1 MWSVPSFGA
10 LSSGWCPADRPL
22 PVQNKCHMKHGSSGM
37 EKRETFVQAVSKELI
52 EEFLQFVQLAEDA
65 SDPFNLNE
73 LLDEL
78 SRKQKEELW
87 QRLKNLLT
95 DVLLESP
102 VDGWQTVETQAED
115 NMETDHGSKMKRNI
129 EIIHAITSVILASVS
144 VRNEHVNYEALLECT
159 VILNGIL
166 YALPE
171 SERKLQSSIQ
181 DLCVTWWEK
190 GLPAKEDMGKTAFIM
205 LLRKSLETKTG
216 ADICRLWRIH
226 QALYCFDYDLE
237 ESREIKNMLLECFI
251 NVNYMKKEEGRR
263 FLSSLFNWNVNFIK
277 MIHGTIKNQL
287 QGLQKSL
294 VVHIAEIYFRAWRKA
309 SGKILEEIE
318 NGCIQD
324 FMHHGIHLPRR
335 SPVHPKVREMLSYFH
350 HQKRVR
356 QGVEEML
363 YRLYKPILWRG
374 LKARNSEV
382 RSNAALLFIE
392 AFPIRDPNFNAIE
405 MDSEI
410 QKQFEELYSLLEDP
424 YPMVRSTGILGVCK
438 ITSQYWEMMPPT
450 ILIDL
455 LKKVTG
461 ELAFDTSS
469 ADVRCSVFKCLPIIL
484 DNKLSHPLLE
494 QLLPAV
500 KYSLHDNS
508 EKVRVA
514 FVDMLLKVKAVRA
527 AKFWKICPMEHI
539 LVRLESDTR
548 PVARRLVS
556 LIFNS
561 FLPVNQPEEVWC
573 ERCVTL
579 LQMNHAAAR
588 RFYQHAHEHTAC
600 TNIAKLMHVI
610 RHCLNACIQKA
621 IRECGEEDEGREKE
635 NVSVLDKTLSVS
647 DVASM
652 AGLLEI
658 VVILWKSIHRSME
671 TNKEARVYTID
682 KFASVLSEY
691 LKVFQDNRCKI
702 PLFMLM
708 SFMPASAV
716 PAFSCGVISTL
727 RNQEEGA
734 ADRSYCTLLDC
745 LCSWGHVGHVLELIC
760 DWLPEEQPQ
769 RKSNSAS
776 KRKVQIHDT
785 HPVKPELALVYME
798 YLLTHPKNRECLL
811 AAPRKKLNHLLKA
824 LETSKAD
831 LESMLQSPGGQPHRF
846 SEAAALRAFS
856 LHCRLSIHLQHK
868 FCAEEKVS
876 LSVLEDTG
884 FWLESKVLS
893 FIQDQ
898 EEEYL
903 KLHRVVYQQII
914 QTYLTVCKDV
924 IMVGLGDC
932 KFQIQ
937 LLQWSLAVMH
947 TVKGFFYV
955 ALLLGILKEV
965 TGSSLKEK
973 TDSDE
978 VATLFDTVQ
987 KVFQKMLECMAWS
1000 FRKQPEEGLR
1010 LLYSVQTPLHD
1021 FIMTVQSWHADT
1033 PVHRGVLS
1041 TLIAASVVEISHR
1054 LRKVSDV
1061 EELAPPECLSDLPP
1075 FSRCLIG
1082 IIIKSP
1088 NVVRSFLDELK
1099 ACVTSDDI
1107 EGIVCLTA
1115 VMHIILVINKGKHK
1129 SSKVQDAAATV
1140 HRKLKTFM
1148 EITLEED
1155 SMERFLYESS
1165 SRTLGA
1171 FLNS

>member
-1 MWSVPSFGA
+1 
-10 LSSGWCPADRPL
+10 
-22 PVQNKCHMKHGSSGM
+22 M

-52 EEFLQFVQLAEDA
+52 GEFLQFIQLNKDA

-102 VDGWQTVETQAED
+102 VDRWQPVEALGED
-115 NMETDHGSKMKRNI
+115 SMQTEQGSKM
-129 EIIHAITSVILASVS
+129 
-144 VRNEHVNYEALLECT
+144 
-159 VILNGIL
+159 IL

-171 SERKLQSSIQ
+171 SERALQGSIQ
-181 DLCVTWWEK
+181 DLCVTWWER

-205 LLRKSLETKTG
+205 LLRRSLETKTG

-237 ESREIKNMLLECFI
+237 ESREIKDMLLECFI
-251 NVNYMKKEEGRR
+251 NINYIKKEEGRR
-263 FLSSLFNWNVNFIK
+263 FLSSLFNWNINFIK

-294 VVHIAEIYFRAWRKA
+294 MVHIAEIYFRAWKKA
-309 SGKILEEIE
+309 SGKILEAIE
-318 NGCIQD
+318 NSCIQD
-324 FMHHGIHLPRR
+324 FMYHGVHLHRR
-335 SPVHPKVREMLSYFH
+335 SPVHARVREILSYFH
-350 HQKRVR
+350 NQKKVR

-382 RSNAALLFIE
+382 RSNAALLFVE
-392 AFPIRDPNFNAIE
+392 AFPIRDPNFNAVE

-438 ITSQYWEMMPPT
+438 ITSKYWEMMPPT

-461 ELAFDTSS
+461 ELAFDASS

-494 QLLPAV
+494 QLLPAL
-500 KYSLHDNS
+500 KYCLHDNS

-539 LVRLESDTR
+539 LVRLESDSL
-548 PVARRLVS
+548 PVSRRLVGLVFS
-556 LIFNS
+556 S

-573 ERCVTL
+573 ERCVAL
-579 LQMNHAAAR
+579 LQMNGAAAR

-600 TNIAKLMHVI
+600 ANIAKLIHVI
-610 RHCLNACIQKA
+610 RHCLNACIRRA
-621 IRECGEEDEGREKE
+621 APGEDEEERGKE
-635 NVSVLDKTLSVS
+635 NASVLDQTLSVS
-647 DVASM
+647 DTASM
-652 AGLLEI
+652 AGLLEV
-658 VVILWKSIHRSME
+658 VVILWRSIYRSLE
-671 TNKEARVYTID
+671 SNKEAQGYTVS
-682 KFASVLSEY
+682 KFASVLPEY
-691 LKVFQDNRCKI
+691 MKVFKDDRCKT
-702 PLFMLM
+702 PLSMLA
-708 SFMPASAV
+708 SLMPASAV

-727 RNQEEGA
+727 RNQEEGT
-734 ADRSYCTLLDC
+734 ADKSYCILLDC
-745 LCSWGHVGHVLELIC
+745 LCSWGHVGHVLELVL
-760 DWLPEEQPQ
+760 DWLPGEPPQ
-769 RKSNSAS
+769 SKSNSAS
-776 KRKVQIHDT
+776 KRKVRLQDPR
-785 HPVKPELALVYME
+785 PVKPGLALVYVE
-798 YLLTHPKNRECLL
+798 YLLTHSKNRECLL
-811 AAPRKKLNHLLKA
+811 SAPQKTLDRLLKA
-824 LETSKAD
+824 LEASKVA
-831 LESMLQSPGGQPHRF
+831 LESILQWPEESPDRL
-846 SEAAALRAFS
+846 SEGAALRAFS
-856 LHCRLSIHLQHK
+856 LHCRLSVHLQHK
-868 FCAEEKVS
+868 LCSGGTVY
-876 LSVLEDTG
+876 LSTLEDTG

-893 FIQDQ
+893 FMQDQ
-898 EEEYL
+898 EEEHL
-903 KLHRVVYQQII
+903 KLRRVVYQQII

-924 IMVGLGDC
+924 VMVGLGDC

-937 LLQWSLAVMH
+937 LLQRSLGIMQ
-947 TVKGFFYV
+947 TVNGFFYV
-955 ALLLGILKEV
+955 SLLLSILKEV
-965 TGSSLKEK
+965 TRSALMQK
-973 TDSDE
+973 TDSGED
-978 VATLFDTVQ
+978 VATLFDMVQ
-987 KVFQKMLECMAWS
+987 KVFQQMLECMARS

-1010 LLYSVQTPLHD
+1010 LLYSVQTPLQE
-1021 FIMTVQSWHADT
+1021 FITTVQSWHPGT

-1041 TLIAASVVEISHR
+1041 TLIAASVVEISHW
-1054 LRKVSDV
+1054 LQKVSDT
-1061 EELAPPECLSDLPP
+1061 EEVAPPECLSDLPP

-1082 IIIKSP
+1082 IVMKPP

-1099 ACVTSDDI
+1099 ACVTSEDI

-1115 VMHIILVINKGKHK
+1115 VTHIILVINKGKHK
-1129 SSKVQDAAATV
+1129 SSKVKDVAATV

-1155 SMERFLYESS
+1155 SLERFLYESS

-1171 FLNS
+1171 LLNS

>member
-1 MWSVPSFGA
+1 
-10 LSSGWCPADRPL
+10 
-22 PVQNKCHMKHGSSGM
+22 M
-37 EKRETFVQAVSKELI
+37 EKRELFVQAVSKELI
-52 EEFLQFVQLAEDA
+52 GEFLQFIQLDEDA

-87 QRLKNLLT
+87 QRLKKLLT
-95 DVLLESP
+95 EVLLESP
-102 VDGWQTVETQAED
+102 VEGWQAVEAQGEG
-115 NMETDHGSKMKRNI
+115 NMETDHHSKMKKTL
-129 EIIHAITSVILASVS
+129 EITHAITAVILASVS
-144 VRNEHVNYEALLECT
+144 VINESENYEALLECA

-181 DLCVTWWEK
+181 GLCVTWWEK
-190 GLPAKEDMGKTAFIM
+190 GLPAKEDMGKTAFT
-205 LLRKSLETKTG
+205 LLLKKSLQTKTG
-216 ADICRLWRIH
+216 ADISRLWRVH

-251 NVNYMKKEEGRR
+251 SVNYIKKEEGRR
-263 FLSSLFNWNVNFIK
+263 FLSSLFSWNTNFIK

-294 VVHIAEIYFRAWRKA
+294 MVHIAEVYFRAWRKA
-309 SGKILEEIE
+309 SGKILETIE
-318 NGCIQD
+318 SDCIQD
-324 FMHHGIHLPRR
+324 FMYHGIHLPRR
-335 SPVHPKVREMLSYFH
+335 SPVHSRVREVLSYFH

-382 RSNAALLFIE
+382 RSNAALLFVE

-424 YPMVRSTGILGVCK
+424 YPMVRSAGILGVCK
-438 ITSQYWEMMPPT
+438 ITSRYWEMMPPT

-461 ELAFDTSS
+461 DLAFDASS

-494 QLLPAV
+494 QLLPAL

-514 FVDMLLKVKAVRA
+514 FVEMLLKVKAIRA

-539 LVRLESDTR
+539 LVRLESDSR
-548 PVARRLVS
+548 PVCRRLVS

-561 FLPVNQPEEVWC
+561 FLPVNLPEEVWC

-600 TNIAKLMHVI
+600 TNIAKLIHVI
-610 RHCLNACIQKA
+610 RHCLNACIRKA
-621 IRECGEEDEGREKE
+621 VREHQEEDEEREKE

-647 DVASM
+647 DAASM

-658 VVILWKSIHRSME
+658 IVILWKSIHRSME
-671 TNKEARVYTID
+671 KNKEARLYTID
-682 KFASVLSEY
+682 KFASVLPEY
-691 LKVFQDNRCKI
+691 LKVFQDDRCKI

-708 SFMPASAV
+708 SFMPPSSV
-716 PAFSCGVISTL
+716 SAFSCSVISTL

-734 ADRSYCTLLDC
+734 AERSYCTLLDC
-745 LCSWGHVGHVLELIC
+745 LCSWGHVGHILELVC
-760 DWLPEEQPQ
+760 DWLPEEPPQ
-769 RKSNSAS
+769 GKTSSAS
-776 KRKVQIHDT
+776 KRKVQIHA
-785 HPVKPELALVYME
+785 PRPLKPELALIYVE

-811 AAPRKKLNHLLKA
+811 AAPRKKLSHLLKA
-824 LETSKAD
+824 LAMSKVD
-831 LESMLQSPGGQPHRF
+831 LESILQPPGGKAEHF
-846 SEAAALRAFS
+846 SETAALRAFS

-868 FCAEEKVS
+868 FCTEGKVY
-876 LSVLEDTG
+876 LSTLEDTG

-893 FIQDQ
+893 FIHDQ
-898 EEEYL
+898 EEDYL
-903 KLHRVVYQQII
+903 KRHRLIYQQII
-914 QTYLTVCKDV
+914 QTYLTVGKDV
-924 IMVGLGDC
+924 VMVGLGDG

-937 LLQWSLAVMH
+937 LLHWSLRIMH

-955 ALLLGILKEV
+955 SLLLGILKEV
-965 TGSSLKEK
+965 TESSLKQK
-973 TDSDE
+973 TDSDEE
-978 VATLFDTVQ
+978 VATLFDMVQ

-1000 FRKQPEEGLR
+1000 FKKKPEEGLR
-1010 LLYSVQTPLHD
+1010 
-1021 FIMTVQSWHADT
+1021 
-1033 PVHRGVLS
+1033 
-1041 TLIAASVVEISHR
+1041 
-1054 LRKVSDV
+1054 VSDV
-1061 EELAPPECLSDLPP
+1061 EELSPPEYLSDLPP

-1099 ACVTSDDI
+1099 VCVNSDDI

-1115 VMHIILVINKGKHK
+1115 VMHIILVINKGKHR
-1129 SSKVQDAAATV
+1129 SSKVKDVAAAV
-1140 HRKLKTFM
+1140 HRKLQTFM

-1155 SMERFLYESS
+1155 SKERFLYESS

>member
-1 MWSVPSFGA
+1 
-10 LSSGWCPADRPL
+10 
-22 PVQNKCHMKHGSSGM
+22 M
-37 EKRETFVQAVSKELI
+37 EKREIFVHAVSKELI
-52 EEFLQFVQLAEDA
+52 GEFLQFIQLD
-65 SDPFNLNE
+65 
-73 LLDEL
+73 
-78 SRKQKEELW
+78 KK
-87 QRLKNLLT
+87 T
-95 DVLLESP
+95 LEI
-102 VDGWQTVETQAED
+102 T
-115 NMETDHGSKMKRNI
+115 
-129 EIIHAITSVILASVS
+129 HAITSVILASVS
-144 VRNEHVNYEALLECT
+144 VINESENYEALLECA
-159 VILNGIL
+159 VILNVTGLSLLGIL

-181 DLCVTWWEK
+181 GLCVTWWEK
-190 GLPAKEDMGKTAFIM
+190 GLPAKEDMGKTAFTL
-205 LLRKSLETKTG
+205 LLRKSLQTKT
-216 ADICRLWRIH
+216 
-226 QALYCFDYDLE
+226 
-237 ESREIKNMLLECFI
+237 
-251 NVNYMKKEEGRR
+251 GRR
-263 FLSSLFNWNVNFIK
+263 FLSSLFSWNSNFIK

-294 VVHIAEIYFRAWRKA
+294 MVHIAEVYFRAWRKA
-309 SGKILEEIE
+309 SGKILETIE
-318 NGCIQD
+318 SDCIQD
-324 FMHHGIHLPRR
+324 FMYHGIHLPRR
-335 SPVHPKVREMLSYFH
+335 SPVHARVREVLSYFH

-382 RSNAALLFIE
+382 RSNAALLFVE

-424 YPMVRSTGILGVCK
+424 YPMVRSAGILGVCK
-438 ITSQYWEMMPPT
+438 ITSRYWEMMPPT

-461 ELAFDTSS
+461 DLAFDASS

-494 QLLPAV
+494 QLLPAL

-514 FVDMLLKVKAVRA
+514 FVEMLLKVKAVRA

-539 LVRLESDTR
+539 LVRLESDSR
-548 PVARRLVS
+548 PVCRRLVS

-561 FLPVNQPEEVWC
+561 FLPVNLPEEVWC

-588 RFYQHAHEHTAC
+588 RFYQYAHEHTAC
-600 TNIAKLMHVI
+600 TNIAKLIHVI
-610 RHCLNACIQKA
+610 RHCLNACIRKA
-621 IRECGEEDEGREKE
+621 IRERQEEDEEREKE

-647 DVASM
+647 DAASM

-658 VVILWKSIHRSME
+658 IVILWKSIHRSME
-671 TNKEARVYTID
+671 KNKEARLYTID
-682 KFASVLSEY
+682 KFASVLPEY
-691 LKVFQDNRCKI
+691 LKVFQDDRCKI

-708 SFMPASAV
+708 SFMPPSSVSAFRAAPRRLPPLIDERRRLCRSDCV
-716 PAFSCGVISTL
+716 SVFSCGVISTL
-727 RNQEEGA
+727 RNQEQGA

-745 LCSWGHVGHVLELIC
+745 LCSWGHVGHVLELVC
-760 DWLPEEQPQ
+760 DWLPEEPPQ
-769 RKSNSAS
+769 GKTNSAS
-776 KRKVQIHDT
+776 KRKVQIHD
-785 HPVKPELALVYME
+785 PRPLKPELALVYIE

-811 AAPRKKLNHLLKA
+811 SAPRKKLSHLLRA
-824 LETSKAD
+824 LGMSKMD
-831 LESMLQSPGGQPHRF
+831 LESVLQPPGGKAEYF
-846 SEAAALRAFS
+846 GETAALRAFS

-868 FCAEEKVS
+868 FCTEGKVY
-876 LSVLEDTG
+876 LTTLEDTG

-893 FIQDQ
+893 FIHDQ
-898 EEEYL
+898 EEDYL
-903 KLHRVVYQQII
+903 KRHRLIYQQII
-914 QTYLTVCKDV
+914 QTYLTVGKDV
-924 IMVGLGDC
+924 VMVGLGDG

-937 LLQWSLAVMH
+937 LLHWSLRIMH

-955 ALLLGILKEV
+955 SLLLGILKEV
-965 TGSSLKEK
+965 TESSLKQK
-973 TDSDE
+973 TDSDEE
-978 VATLFDTVQ
+978 VATLFDMIQ

-1000 FRKQPEEGLR
+1000 FKKKPEEGLR
-1010 LLYSVQTPLHD
+1010 LLHSVQTPLHE
-1021 FIMTVQSWHADT
+1021 FITTVQSWHVGT

-1041 TLIAASVVEISHR
+1041 TLMAASVVEISHQ

-1061 EELAPPECLSDLPP
+1061 EDLSPPEYLSDLPP

-1082 IIIKSP
+1082 IIMKSP

-1099 ACVTSDDI
+1099 MCVTSDDI

-1129 SSKVQDAAATV
+1129 SSRVKDVAAAV
-1140 HRKLKTFM
+1140 HRKLQTFM

-1155 SMERFLYESS
+1155 SRERFLYESS

>member
-1 MWSVPSFGA
+1 M
-10 LSSGWCPADRPL
+10 
-22 PVQNKCHMKHGSSGM
+22 
-37 EKRETFVQAVSKELI
+37 
-52 EEFLQFVQLAEDA
+52 
-65 SDPFNLNE
+65 
-73 LLDEL
+73 
-78 SRKQKEELW
+78 
-87 QRLKNLLT
+87 
-95 DVLLESP
+95 
-102 VDGWQTVETQAED
+102 
-115 NMETDHGSKMKRNI
+115 
-129 EIIHAITSVILASVS
+129 
-144 VRNEHVNYEALLECT
+144 
-159 VILNGIL
+159 
-166 YALPE
+166 
-171 SERKLQSSIQ
+171 
-181 DLCVTWWEK
+181 
-190 GLPAKEDMGKTAFIM
+190 
-205 LLRKSLETKTG
+205 G

-251 NVNYMKKEEGRR
+251 NVNYIKKEEGRR
-263 FLSSLFNWNVNFIK
+263 FLSSLFNWNINFIK

-287 QGLQKSL
+287 QGLPKCL
-294 VVHIAEIYFRAWRKA
+294 MVHIAEIYFRAWKKA
-309 SGKILEEIE
+309 SGKILETIE
-318 NGCIQD
+318 HGCIQD
-324 FMHHGIHLPRR
+324 FMYHGIHLQRR
-335 SPVHPKVREMLSYFH
+335 SPVHPRVREVLTYFH

-382 RSNAALLFIE
+382 RSNAALLFVE
-392 AFPIRDPNFNAIE
+392 AFPVRDPNFNAIE

-438 ITSQYWEMMPPT
+438 ITSKYWEMMPPT

-469 ADVRCSVFKCLPIIL
+469 ADVRCSVFKCLPILL

-539 LVRLESDTR
+539 LARLASDSR
-548 PVARRLVS
+548 PVSRRLVS

-579 LQMNHAAAR
+579 LQMNRAAAR
-588 RFYQHAHEHTAC
+588 KFYQYAHEHTAC
-600 TNIAKLMHVI
+600 TNIAKLIHVI
-610 RHCLNACIQKA
+610 RHCLNACIRKA
-621 IRECGEEDEGREKE
+621 IRESQEDGEEREKE
-635 NVSVLDKTLSVS
+635 DVSVLDKTLSVH
-647 DVASM
+647 DAASM
-652 AGLLEI
+652 AGLLEV
-658 VVILWKSIHRSME
+658 VVILWKSIHRNME
-671 TNKEARVYTID
+671 SNKEARGYTVG
-682 KFASVLSEY
+682 KFASVLPEY
-691 LKVFQDNRCKI
+691 LKVFQDDHCKT

-708 SFMPASAV
+708 SFMPASSV

-745 LCSWGHVGHVLELIC
+745 LCSWGHVGHILELVC

-776 KRKVQIHDT
+776 KRKVRIHDT
-785 HPVKPELALVYME
+785 RPVKPELALIYME

-811 AAPRKKLNHLLKA
+811 SAPHKKLNHLLKA
-824 LETSKAD
+824 LDTSKVD
-831 LESMLQSPGGQPHRF
+831 LESILQSPDGKPQNF
-846 SEAAALRAFS
+846 TEATALRAFS

-868 FCAEEKVS
+868 FCSEGKVY
-876 LSVLEDTG
+876 LSILEDTG

-903 KLHRVVYQQII
+903 KLRRVIYQEII

-924 IMVGLGDC
+924 VMVGLGDC
-932 KFQIQ
+932 RFQIQ
-937 LLQWSLAVMH
+937 LLQRSLGITH

-955 ALLLGILKEV
+955 SLLLGILKEV
-965 TGSSLKEK
+965 TGSSLKQK
-973 TDSDE
+973 TDSDGD
-978 VATLFDTVQ
+978 VAALFDMVQ
-987 KVFQKMLECMAWS
+987 KVFQKMLECMAWN

-1010 LLYSVQTPLHD
+1010 LLCSVQTPLHD
-1021 FIMTVQSWHADT
+1021 FITTVQSWHEDT
-1033 PVHRGVLS
+1033 PLHRSVLS
-1041 TLIAASVVEISHR
+1041 ILIAASVVEISHQ
-1054 LRKVSDV
+1054 LRKVTDV
-1061 EELAPPECLSDLPP
+1061 EELTPPERLSDLPP

-1088 NVVRSFLDELK
+1088 NVVRSYLDELK
-1099 ACVTSDDI
+1099 ASVTSDDI

-1115 VMHIILVINKGKHK
+1115 IMHIILVINKGKHK
-1129 SSKVQDAAATV
+1129 SSKVKDVAATV

>member
-1 MWSVPSFGA
+1 
-10 LSSGWCPADRPL
+10 
-22 PVQNKCHMKHGSSGM
+22 M
-37 EKRETFVQAVSKELI
+37 EKRELFVQAVSKELI
-52 EEFLQFVQLAEDA
+52 GEFLQFIQLDEDA

-78 SRKQKEELW
+78 SRRQKEELW
-87 QRLKNLLT
+87 RRLKKLLT
-95 DVLLESP
+95 EVLLESP
-102 VDGWQTVETQAED
+102 AEGWLAAGAQGEGT
-115 NMETDHGSKMKRNI
+115 METDHHSKMKKTL
-129 EIIHAITSVILASVS
+129 EITHAITAVILASVS
-144 VRNEHVNYEALLECT
+144 VINESENYEALLECA

-171 SERKLQSSIQ
+171 SARELQSSIQ
-181 DLCVTWWEK
+181 GLCVTWWEK
-190 GLPAKEDMGKTAFIM
+190 GLPAKEDMGKTAFT
-205 LLRKSLETKTG
+205 LLLKKSLQTKTG
-216 ADICRLWRIH
+216 ADISRLWHVH

-251 NVNYMKKEEGRR
+251 SVNYIKKEEGRR
-263 FLSSLFNWNVNFIK
+263 FLSSLFSWNTNFIK

-294 VVHIAEIYFRAWRKA
+294 MVHIAEVYFRAWRKA
-309 SGKILEEIE
+309 SGKTLETIE
-318 NGCIQD
+318 SDCIQD
-324 FMHHGIHLPRR
+324 FMYHGIHLPRR
-335 SPVHPKVREMLSYFH
+335 SPVHSRVREVLSYFH

-382 RSNAALLFIE
+382 RSNAALLFVE

-424 YPMVRSTGILGVCK
+424 YPMVRSAGILGVCK
-438 ITSQYWEMMPPT
+438 ITSRYWEMLPPT

-461 ELAFDTSS
+461 DLAFDASS

-494 QLLPAV
+494 QLLPAL

-514 FVDMLLKVKAVRA
+514 FVEMLLKVKAVRA

-539 LVRLESDTR
+539 LVRLESDSR
-548 PVARRLVS
+548 PVCRRLVS

-561 FLPVNQPEEVWC
+561 FLPVNLPEEVWC

-600 TNIAKLMHVI
+600 TNIAKLIHVI
-610 RHCLNACIQKA
+610 RHCLNACIRKA
-621 IRECGEEDEGREKE
+621 VREYQEEDEEREKE

-647 DVASM
+647 DAASM

-658 VVILWKSIHRSME
+658 IVILWKSIHRSME
-671 TNKEARVYTID
+671 KNKEARLYTID
-682 KFASVLSEY
+682 KFASVLPEY
-691 LKVFQDNRCKI
+691 LKVFQDDRCKI

-708 SFMPASAV
+708 SFMPPSSV
-716 PAFSCGVISTL
+716 SAFSCSVISTL

-734 ADRSYCTLLDC
+734 AERSYCTLLDC
-745 LCSWGHVGHVLELIC
+745 LCSWGHVGHILELVC
-760 DWLPEEQPQ
+760 DWLPEEPPQ
-769 RKSNSAS
+769 GKTSSAS
-776 KRKVQIHDT
+776 KRKVQIHAP
-785 HPVKPELALVYME
+785 HPLKPELALVYVE

-811 AAPRKKLNHLLKA
+811 AAPRKKLSHLLKA
-824 LETSKAD
+824 LAMSKVD
-831 LESMLQSPGGQPHRF
+831 LESILQPPGGKAEHF
-846 SEAAALRAFS
+846 SETAALRAFS

-868 FCAEEKVS
+868 FCTEGKAY
-876 LSVLEDTG
+876 LSALEDTG

-893 FIQDQ
+893 FIHDQ
-898 EEEYL
+898 EEDYL
-903 KLHRVVYQQII
+903 KRHRLIYQQVI
-914 QTYLTVCKDV
+914 QTYLTVGKDV
-924 IMVGLGDC
+924 VMVGLGDG

-937 LLQWSLAVMH
+937 LLHWSLRIMH

-955 ALLLGILKEV
+955 SLLLGILKEV
-965 TGSSLKEK
+965 TESSLKQK
-973 TDSDE
+973 TDSDEE
-978 VATLFDTVQ
+978 VATLFDMVQ

-1000 FRKQPEEGLR
+1000 FKKKPEEGLR
-1010 LLYSVQTPLHD
+1010 LLHSVQTPLHE
-1021 FIMTVQSWHADT
+1021 FITTVQSWHVGT

-1041 TLIAASVVEISHR
+1041 TLMAASVVEISHQ

-1061 EELAPPECLSDLPP
+1061 EELSPPEYLSDLPP

-1099 ACVTSDDI
+1099 VCVNSDDI

-1115 VMHIILVINKGKHK
+1115 VMHIILVINKGKHR
-1129 SSKVQDAAATV
+1129 SSKVKDVAAAV
-1140 HRKLKTFM
+1140 HRKLQTFM

-1155 SMERFLYESS
+1155 SKERFLYESS

>member
-1 MWSVPSFGA
+1 
-10 LSSGWCPADRPL
+10 
-22 PVQNKCHMKHGSSGM
+22 M
-37 EKRETFVQAVSKELI
+37 EKRQTFVQAVSKELVG
-52 EEFLQFVQLAEDA
+52 EFLQFVQLDKEA
-65 SDPFNLNE
+65 SDPFSLNE

-102 VDGWQTVETQAED
+102 VDGWQVVEAQGED
-115 NMETDHGSKMKRNI
+115 NMETEHGSKMRKSI
-129 EIIHAITSVILASVS
+129 EIIYAITSVILASVS
-144 VRNEHVNYEALLECT
+144 VINESENYEALLEC
-159 VILNGIL
+159 VIILNGIL

-190 GLPAKEDMGKTAFIM
+190 GLPAKEDTGKTAFVM
-205 LLRKSLETKTG
+205 LLRRSLETKTG

-237 ESREIKNMLLECFI
+237 ESGEIKDMLLECFI
-251 NVNYMKKEEGRR
+251 NINYIKKEEGRR
-263 FLSSLFNWNVNFIK
+263 FLSSLFNWNINFIR

-294 VVHIAEIYFRAWRKA
+294 MVYIAEIYFRAWKKA
-309 SGKILEEIE
+309 SGKILETIE
-318 NGCIQD
+318 NDCIQD
-324 FMHHGIHLPRR
+324 FMFHGIHLPRR
-335 SPVHPKVREMLSYFH
+335 SPVHSKVREVLSYFH
-350 HQKRVR
+350 HQKKVR

-382 RSNAALLFIE
+382 RSNAALLFVE
-392 AFPIRDPNFNAIE
+392 AFPIRDPNLHAIE

-438 ITSQYWEMMPPT
+438 ITSKYWEMMPPT

-469 ADVRCSVFKCLPIIL
+469 ADVRCSVFKCLPMIL

-494 QLLPAV
+494 QLLPTLR
-500 KYSLHDNS
+500 YSLHDNS

-514 FVDMLLKVKAVRA
+514 FVDMLLKIKAVRA

-539 LVRLESDTR
+539 LVRLETDSR
-548 PVARRLVS
+548 PVSRRLVS

-579 LQMNHAAAR
+579 VQMNHAAAR
-588 RFYQHAHEHTAC
+588 RFYQYAHEHTAC
-600 TNIAKLMHVI
+600 TNIAKLIHVI
-610 RHCLNACIQKA
+610 RHCLNACVQRA
-621 IRECGEEDEGREKE
+621 VREPPEEEEEEEDGREKE
-635 NVSVLDKTLSVS
+635 NVTVLEKTLSVN
-647 DVASM
+647 DVACM

-658 VVILWKSIHRSME
+658 IVILWKSIDRSME
-671 TNKEARVYTID
+671 NNKEAKLYTIN
-682 KFASVLSEY
+682 KFASVLPEY
-691 LKVFQDNRCKI
+691 LKVF
-702 PLFMLM
+702 
-708 SFMPASAV
+708 
-716 PAFSCGVISTL
+716 
-727 RNQEEGA
+727 
-734 ADRSYCTLLDC
+734 
-745 LCSWGHVGHVLELIC
+745 
-760 DWLPEEQPQ
+760 
-769 RKSNSAS
+769 KSNTAS
-776 KRKVQIHDT
+776 KRRVQIHDT
-785 HPVKPELALVYME
+785 RPIKPELALVYIE

-811 AAPRKKLNHLLKA
+811 SAPRKKLNHLLKA

-831 LESMLQSPGGQPHRF
+831 LESLLQTPGGKPCGF
-846 SEAAALRAFS
+846 GEAAALRAFG

-868 FCAEEKVS
+868 FCSEGKVY

-884 FWLESKVLS
+884 FWLESKILS

-903 KLHRVVYQQII
+903 KLHRVIYQQII

-924 IMVGLGDC
+924 VMVGLGDHQ
-932 KFQIQ
+932 FQMQ
-937 LLQWSLAVMH
+937 LLQRSLGIMQ

-955 ALLLGILKEV
+955 SLLLDILKEI
-965 TGSSLKEK
+965 TGSSLIQK

-978 VATLFDTVQ
+978 EVAMLLDTVQ
-987 KVFQKMLECMAWS
+987 KVFQKMLECIARS
-1000 FRKQPEEGLR
+1000 FKKQPEEGLR
-1010 LLYSVQTPLHD
+1010 LLYSVQRPLHE
-1021 FIMTVQSWHADT
+1021 FITAVQSWHTDT

-1041 TLIAASVVEISHR
+1041 TLIAGPVVEISHQ
-1054 LRKVSDV
+1054 LRKVSDT
-1061 EELAPPECLSDLPP
+1061 EELTPPEHLSDLPP

-1082 IIIKSP
+1082 IIIKSS

-1099 ACVTSDDI
+1099 ACVASDDI

-1115 VMHIILVINKGKHK
+1115 AVHIILVINAGWLHSPP
-1129 SSKVQDAAATV
+1129 SSGRWLVYLTGAVMGCWGSAPA
-1140 HRKLKTFM
+1140 
-1148 EITLEED
+1148 
-1155 SMERFLYESS
+1155 
-1165 SRTLGA
+1165 LGYSWPA
-1171 FLNS
+1171 QVSPSLSTPCLLMCWTQCCPLGLPLLSPPCI

>member
-1 MWSVPSFGA
+1 
-10 LSSGWCPADRPL
+10 
-22 PVQNKCHMKHGSSGM
+22 M
-37 EKRETFVQAVSKELI
+37 EKRETFVQAVSKELVG
-52 EEFLQFVQLAEDA
+52 EFLQFVQLDKDA
-65 SDPFNLNE
+65 SDPFSLNE
-73 LLDEL
+73 LLEEL

-87 QRLKNLLT
+87 ERLKNLLT
-95 DVLLESP
+95 DMLLESP
-102 VDGWQTVETQAED
+102 VDGWQTVQVQGED
-115 NMETDHGSKMKRNI
+115 DMETEHSSKMRKSI
-129 EIIHAITSVILASVS
+129 EIMHAVTSVILISVS
-144 VRNEHVNYEALLECT
+144 VINESENFEALLECA

-171 SERKLQSSIQ
+171 SERKLQNSIQ
-181 DLCVTWWEK
+181 DLCVRWWER

-205 LLRKSLETKTG
+205 LLRKSLETKRG
-216 ADICRLWRIH
+216 ADICRLWHIH

-237 ESREIKNMLLECFI
+237 ESSEIKDLLLECFI
-251 NVNYMKKEEGRR
+251 NINYIKKEEGRR
-263 FLSSLFNWNVNFIK
+263 FLSSLFNWNVKFIK
-277 MIHGTIKNQL
+277 MIHETIKNQL

-294 VVHIAEIYFRAWRKA
+294 MVHIAEIYFRAWRKA
-309 SGKILEEIE
+309 SGKILEAIE
-318 NGCIQD
+318 NDCIQD
-324 FMHHGIHLPRR
+324 FMFHGIHLPRK
-335 SPVHPKVREMLSYFH
+335 SPVHCKVREVLSYFH
-350 HQKRVR
+350 HQKKVR
-356 QGVEEML
+356 QGVEETL

-382 RSNAALLFIE
+382 RSNAALLFVE
-392 AFPIRDPNFNAIE
+392 AFPIRDPSFHAIE

-438 ITSQYWEMMPPT
+438 IASKYWEMMPPT

-461 ELAFDTSS
+461 ELAFDASS

-494 QLLPAV
+494 QLLPPL
-500 KYSLHDNS
+500 KYCLHDNS

-514 FVDMLLKVKAVRA
+514 FVDMLLKIKAVRA

-539 LVRLESDTR
+539 LVRLENDSR
-548 PVARRLVS
+548 PVSRRLVS

-579 LQMNHAAAR
+579 IQMNHAAAR
-588 RFYQHAHEHTAC
+588 RFYQYAHEHTAC
-600 TNIAKLMHVI
+600 TNIAKLIHVI
-610 RHCLNACIQKA
+610 RHCLNACIQRA
-621 IRECGEEDEGREKE
+621 MRECQEDDEEREKE
-635 NVSVLDKTLSVS
+635 NESVLDKTLSVN
-647 DVASM
+647 DAASM
-652 AGLLEI
+652 AGLLEVI
-658 VVILWKSIHRSME
+658 VILWKSIHGSME
-671 TNKEARVYTID
+671 NNKEAKVYTVN
-682 KFASVLSEY
+682 KFASVLPEY
-691 LKVFQDNRCKI
+691 LKVFKDDRCKI

-708 SFMPASAV
+708 SFLPASAV
-716 PAFSCGVISTL
+716 PPFSCSVISTL
-727 RNQEEGA
+727 RSQEESSVEK
-734 ADRSYCTLLDC
+734 SYYTLLDC
-745 LCSWGHVGHVLELIC
+745 LCSWGQVGHILELLD
-760 DWLPEEQPQ
+760 DWLPGEQLQ
-769 RKSNSAS
+769 TKSNSAS
-776 KRKVQIHDT
+776 KRKVQIQDAR
-785 HPVKPELALVYME
+785 PVKPELALLYLE

-811 AAPRKKLNHLLKA
+811 SAPQKKLNHLLKA
-824 LETSKAD
+824 LEASKAD
-831 LESMLQSPGGQPHRF
+831 LEALLQSPGGKPGVN
-846 SEAAALRAFS
+846 EATALRAFS

-868 FCAEEKVS
+868 FCSEGKVY
-876 LSVLEDTG
+876 LSILEDTG

-893 FIQDQ
+893 LIQDQ

-903 KLHRVVYQQII
+903 KLHRIVYQQII

-924 IMVGLGDC
+924 VMVGLGDL

-937 LLQWSLAVMH
+937 LLQRTVGIMQ

-955 ALLLGILKEV
+955 SLLLDILKEI
-965 TGSSLKEK
+965 TGNSCIQKM
-973 TDSDE
+973 DSE
-978 VATLFDTVQ
+978 EEITTLFDTVQ
-987 KVFQKMLECMAWS
+987 KVFQKLLECIARS

-1021 FIMTVQSWHADT
+1021 FITTVQSWHADT
-1033 PVHRGVLS
+1033 PVHRAVLS
-1041 TLIAASVVEISHR
+1041 TLIAAPVVEISHQ
-1054 LRKVSDV
+1054 LRKVSDL
-1061 EELAPPECLSDLPP
+1061 EELSPPEHLSDLPP

-1099 ACVTSDDI
+1099 ACVISDDV

-1115 VMHIILVINKGKHK
+1115 ILHIILVINKGKHR
-1129 SSKVQDAAATV
+1129 SSKVKEVVATV

-1155 SMERFLYESS
+1155 SIERFLYESS
-1165 SRTLGA
+1165 TRTLGEL
-1171 FLNS
+1171 LNS

>member
-1 MWSVPSFGA
+1 
-10 LSSGWCPADRPL
+10 
-22 PVQNKCHMKHGSSGM
+22 M
-37 EKRETFVQAVSKELI
+37 EKRETFVQAVSKELVG
-52 EEFLQFVQLAEDA
+52 EFLQFVQLD
-65 SDPFNLNE
+65 
-73 LLDEL
+73 
-78 SRKQKEELW
+78 RKSI
-87 QRLKNLLT
+87 
-95 DVLLESP
+95 D
-102 VDGWQTVETQAED
+102 
-115 NMETDHGSKMKRNI
+115 
-129 EIIHAITSVILASVS
+129 IIYAITSVVLASVS
-144 VRNEHVNYEALLECT
+144 VINESENYEALLEC
-159 VILNGIL
+159 VIILNGIL

-190 GLPAKEDMGKTAFIM
+190 GLPAKEDTGKTAFVM
-205 LLRKSLETKTG
+205 LLRRSLETKTG

-237 ESREIKNMLLECFI
+237 ESGEIKDMLLECFI
-251 NVNYMKKEEGRR
+251 SINYIKKEEGRR
-263 FLSSLFNWNVNFIK
+263 FLSSLFNWNINFVR

-294 VVHIAEIYFRAWRKA
+294 MVYIAEIYFRAWKKA
-309 SGKILEEIE
+309 SGKILETIE
-318 NGCIQD
+318 NDCIQD
-324 FMHHGIHLPRR
+324 FMFHGIHLPRR
-335 SPVHPKVREMLSYFH
+335 SPVHSKVREVLSYFH
-350 HQKRVR
+350 HQKKVR

-382 RSNAALLFIE
+382 RSNAALLFVE
-392 AFPIRDPNFNAIE
+392 AFPIRDPNLHAIE

-438 ITSQYWEMMPPT
+438 ITSKYWEMMPPT

-469 ADVRCSVFKCLPIIL
+469 ADVRCSVFKCLPMIL

-494 QLLPAV
+494 QLLPALR
-500 KYSLHDNS
+500 YSLHDNS

-514 FVDMLLKVKAVRA
+514 FVDMLLKIKAVRA

-539 LVRLESDTR
+539 LVRLETDSR
-548 PVARRLVS
+548 PVSRRLVS

-579 LQMNHAAAR
+579 VQMNHAAAR
-588 RFYQHAHEHTAC
+588 RFYQYAHEHTAC
-600 TNIAKLMHVI
+600 TNIAKLIHVI
-610 RHCLNACIQKA
+610 RHCLNACIQRA
-621 IRECGEEDEGREKE
+621 VREPPEEEEEEDGREKE
-635 NVSVLDKTLSVS
+635 NVTVLDKTLSVN
-647 DVASM
+647 DVACM

-658 VVILWKSIHRSME
+658 IVILWKSIDRSME
-671 TNKEARVYTID
+671 NNKEAKLYTIN
-682 KFASVLSEY
+682 KFASVLPEY
-691 LKVFQDNRCKI
+691 LKVFKDDRCKI

-716 PAFSCGVISTL
+716 PPFSCGVISTL
-727 RNQEEGA
+727 RSQEEGA
-734 ADRSYCTLLDC
+734 VDKSYCTLLDC
-745 LCSWGHVGHVLELIC
+745 LCSWGQVGHILELV
-760 DWLPEEQPQ
+760 DNWLPTEHAQA
-769 RKSNSAS
+769 KSNTAS
-776 KRKVQIHDT
+776 KRRVQIHDT
-785 HPVKPELALVYME
+785 RPVKPELALVYIE

-811 AAPRKKLNHLLKA
+811 SAPRKKLNHLLKA

-831 LESMLQSPGGQPHRF
+831 LESLLQTPGGKPRGF
-846 SEAAALRAFS
+846 GEAAALRAFG

-868 FCAEEKVS
+868 FCSEGKVY
-876 LSVLEDTG
+876 LSILEDTG
-884 FWLESKVLS
+884 FWLESKILS

-898 EEEYL
+898 EEDYL
-903 KLHRVVYQQII
+903 KLHRVIYQQII

-924 IMVGLGDC
+924 VMVGLGDHQ
-932 KFQIQ
+932 FQMQ
-937 LLQWSLAVMH
+937 LLQRSLGIMQ

-955 ALLLGILKEV
+955 SLLLDILKEI
-965 TGSSLKEK
+965 TGSSLIQK

-978 VATLFDTVQ
+978 EVAMLLDTVQ
-987 KVFQKMLECMAWS
+987 KVFQKMLECIARS

-1010 LLYSVQTPLHD
+1010 LLYSVQRPLHE
-1021 FIMTVQSWHADT
+1021 FITAVQSWHTDT

-1041 TLIAASVVEISHR
+1041 TLIAGPVVEISHQ
-1054 LRKVSDV
+1054 LRKVSDT
-1061 EELAPPECLSDLPP
+1061 EELTPPEHLSDLPP

-1082 IIIKSP
+1082 IIIKSS

-1099 ACVTSDDI
+1099 ACVASDDI

-1115 VMHIILVINKGKHK
+1115 AVHIILVINAGKHK
-1129 SSKVQDAAATV
+1129 SSKVREVAATV

-1155 SMERFLYESS
+1155 SIERFLYESS
-1165 SRTLGA
+1165 SRTLGEL
-1171 FLNS
+1171 LNS

>member
-1 MWSVPSFGA
+1 
-10 LSSGWCPADRPL
+10 
-22 PVQNKCHMKHGSSGM
+22 M
-37 EKRETFVQAVSKELI
+37 EKRETFVQAVSKELVG
-52 EEFLQFVQLAEDA
+52 EFLQFVQLDKEA
-65 SDPFNLNE
+65 SDPFSLNE

-102 VDGWQTVETQAED
+102 VDGWQVVEAQGED
-115 NMETDHGSKMKRNI
+115 NMETEHGSKMRKSI
-129 EIIHAITSVILASVS
+129 EIIYAITSVILASVS
-144 VRNEHVNYEALLECT
+144 VINESENYEALLEC
-159 VILNGIL
+159 VIILNGIL

-190 GLPAKEDMGKTAFIM
+190 GLPAKEDTGKTAFVM
-205 LLRKSLETKTG
+205 LLRRSLETKTG
-216 ADICRLWRIH
+216 ADVCRLWRIH

-237 ESREIKNMLLECFI
+237 ESGEIKDMLLECFI
-251 NVNYMKKEEGRR
+251 NINYIKKEEGRR
-263 FLSSLFNWNVNFIK
+263 FLSCLFNWNINFIK

-294 VVHIAEIYFRAWRKA
+294 MVYIAEIYFRAWKKA
-309 SGKILEEIE
+309 SGKILEAIE
-318 NGCIQD
+318 NDCIQD
-324 FMHHGIHLPRR
+324 FMFHGIHLPRR
-335 SPVHPKVREMLSYFH
+335 SPVHSKVREVLSYFH
-350 HQKRVR
+350 HQKKVR

-382 RSNAALLFIE
+382 RSNAALLFVE
-392 AFPIRDPNFNAIE
+392 AFPIRDPNLHAIE

-438 ITSQYWEMMPPT
+438 ITSKYWEMMPPT

-469 ADVRCSVFKCLPIIL
+469 ADVRCSVFKCLPMIL

-494 QLLPAV
+494 QLLPALR
-500 KYSLHDNS
+500 YSLHDNS

-514 FVDMLLKVKAVRA
+514 FVDMLLKIKAVRA

-539 LVRLESDTR
+539 LVRLETDSR
-548 PVARRLVS
+548 PVSRRLVS

-579 LQMNHAAAR
+579 VQMNHAAAR
-588 RFYQHAHEHTAC
+588 RFYQYAHEHTAC
-600 TNIAKLMHVI
+600 TNIAKLIHVI
-610 RHCLNACIQKA
+610 RHCLNACMQRA
-621 IRECGEEDEGREKE
+621 VREPPEDEEEEDGREKE
-635 NVSVLDKTLSVS
+635 NVTVLDKTLSVN
-647 DVASM
+647 DVACM

-658 VVILWKSIHRSME
+658 IVILWKSIDRSME
-671 TNKEARVYTID
+671 NNKEAKLYTIN
-682 KFASVLSEY
+682 KFASVLPEY
-691 LKVFQDNRCKI
+691 LKVFKDDRCKI

-716 PAFSCGVISTL
+716 PPFSCGVISTL
-727 RNQEEGA
+727 RSREEGA
-734 ADRSYCTLLDC
+734 VDKSYCTLLDC
-745 LCSWGHVGHVLELIC
+745 LCSWGQVGHILELV
-760 DWLPEEQPQ
+760 DNWLPTEHAQA
-769 RKSNSAS
+769 KSNTAS
-776 KRKVQIHDT
+776 KRRVQIHDT
-785 HPVKPELALVYME
+785 CPVKPELALVYIE

-811 AAPRKKLNHLLKA
+811 SAPRKKLNHLLKA

-831 LESMLQSPGGQPHRF
+831 LESLLQTPGGKPRGF
-846 SEAAALRAFS
+846 SEAAALRAFG

-868 FCAEEKVS
+868 FCSEGKVY
-876 LSVLEDTG
+876 LSMLEDTG
-884 FWLESKVLS
+884 FWLESKILS

-898 EEEYL
+898 EEDYL
-903 KLHRVVYQQII
+903 KLHRVIYQQII

-924 IMVGLGDC
+924 VMVGLGDHQ
-932 KFQIQ
+932 FQMQ
-937 LLQWSLAVMH
+937 LLQRSLGIMQ

-955 ALLLGILKEV
+955 SLLLDILKEI
-965 TGSSLKEK
+965 TGSSLIQK

-978 VATLFDTVQ
+978 EVAMLLDTVQ
-987 KVFQKMLECMAWS
+987 KVFQKMLECIARS

-1010 LLYSVQTPLHD
+1010 
-1021 FIMTVQSWHADT
+1021 
-1033 PVHRGVLS
+1033 
-1041 TLIAASVVEISHR
+1041 
-1054 LRKVSDV
+1054 VSGV
-1061 EELAPPECLSDLPP
+1061 EELTPPEHLSDLPP

-1082 IIIKSP
+1082 IIIKSS

-1099 ACVTSDDI
+1099 ACVASNDI

-1115 VMHIILVINKGKHK
+1115 AVHIILVINAGKHK
-1129 SSKVQDAAATV
+1129 SSKVREVAATV

-1155 SMERFLYESS
+1155 SIERFLYESS
-1165 SRTLGA
+1165 SRSLGEL
-1171 FLNS
+1171 LNS

>member
-1 MWSVPSFGA
+1 
-10 LSSGWCPADRPL
+10 
-22 PVQNKCHMKHGSSGM
+22 M
-37 EKRETFVQAVSKELI
+37 EKRQTFVQAVSKELVG
-52 EEFLQFVQLAEDA
+52 EFLQFVQLDKEA
-65 SDPFNLNE
+65 SDPFSLNE

-102 VDGWQTVETQAED
+102 VDGWQVVEAQGED
-115 NMETDHGSKMKRNI
+115 NMETEHGSKMRKSI
-129 EIIHAITSVILASVS
+129 EIIYAITSVILASVS
-144 VRNEHVNYEALLECT
+144 VINERENYEALLEC
-159 VILNGIL
+159 VIILNGIL

-190 GLPAKEDMGKTAFIM
+190 GLPAKEDTGKTAFVM
-205 LLRKSLETKTG
+205 LLRRSLETKTG
-216 ADICRLWRIH
+216 ADVCRLWRVH

-237 ESREIKNMLLECFI
+237 ESGEIKDMLLECFI
-251 NVNYMKKEEGRR
+251 NINYIKKEEGRR
-263 FLSSLFNWNVNFIK
+263 FLSSLFNWNINFIR

-294 VVHIAEIYFRAWRKA
+294 MVYIAEIYFRAWKKA
-309 SGKILEEIE
+309 SGKILETIE
-318 NGCIQD
+318 NDCIQD
-324 FMHHGIHLPRR
+324 FMFHGIHLPRR
-335 SPVHPKVREMLSYFH
+335 SPVHSKVREVLSYFH
-350 HQKRVR
+350 HQKKVR

-382 RSNAALLFIE
+382 RSNAALLFVE
-392 AFPIRDPNFNAIE
+392 AFPIRDPNLHAIE

-438 ITSQYWEMMPPT
+438 ITSKYWEMMPPT

-469 ADVRCSVFKCLPIIL
+469 ADVRCSVFKVRFF
-484 DNKLSHPLLE
+484 KLLSTSKMLYMFLLTFHNNG
-494 QLLPAV
+494 P
-500 KYSLHDNS
+500 
-508 EKVRVA
+508 KV
-514 FVDMLLKVKAVRA
+514 
-527 AKFWKICPMEHI
+527 KFWKICPMEHI
-539 LVRLESDTR
+539 LVRLETDSR
-548 PVARRLVS
+548 PVSRRLVS

-579 LQMNHAAAR
+579 VQMNHAAAR
-588 RFYQHAHEHTAC
+588 RFYQYAHEHTAC
-600 TNIAKLMHVI
+600 TNIAKLIHVI
-610 RHCLNACIQKA
+610 RHCLNACIQRA
-621 IRECGEEDEGREKE
+621 VREPPEEEEEEDGREKE
-635 NVSVLDKTLSVS
+635 NVTVLDKTLSVN
-647 DVASM
+647 DVACM

-658 VVILWKSIHRSME
+658 IVILWKSIDRSME
-671 TNKEARVYTID
+671 NNKEAKLYTIN
-682 KFASVLSEY
+682 KFASVLPEY
-691 LKVFQDNRCKI
+691 LKVFKDDRCKI

-708 SFMPASAV
+708 SFVPASAV
-716 PAFSCGVISTL
+716 PPFSCGVISTL
-727 RNQEEGA
+727 RSQEEGA
-734 ADRSYCTLLDC
+734 VDKSYCTLLDC
-745 LCSWGHVGHVLELIC
+745 LCSWGQVGHILELV
-760 DWLPEEQPQ
+760 DNWLPTEHAQA
-769 RKSNSAS
+769 KSNTAS
-776 KRKVQIHDT
+776 KRRVQIHDT
-785 HPVKPELALVYME
+785 RPVKPELALVYIE

-811 AAPRKKLNHLLKA
+811 SAPRKKLNHLLKA

-831 LESMLQSPGGQPHRF
+831 LESLLQTPGGKPRGF
-846 SEAAALRAFS
+846 GEAAALRAFG

-868 FCAEEKVS
+868 FCSEGKVY
-876 LSVLEDTG
+876 LSILEDTG
-884 FWLESKVLS
+884 FWLESKILS

-903 KLHRVVYQQII
+903 KLHRVIYQQII

-924 IMVGLGDC
+924 VMVGLGDHQ
-932 KFQIQ
+932 FQMQ
-937 LLQWSLAVMH
+937 LLQRSLGIMQ

-955 ALLLGILKEV
+955 SLLLDILKEI
-965 TGSSLKEK
+965 TGSSLIQK

-978 VATLFDTVQ
+978 EVAMLLDTVQ
-987 KVFQKMLECMAWS
+987 KVFQKMLECIARS
-1000 FRKQPEEGLR
+1000 FKKQPEEGLR
-1010 LLYSVQTPLHD
+1010 LLYSVQRPLHE
-1021 FIMTVQSWHADT
+1021 FITAVQSWHTDT

-1041 TLIAASVVEISHR
+1041 TLIAGPVVEISHQ
-1054 LRKVSDV
+1054 LRKVSDI
-1061 EELAPPECLSDLPP
+1061 EELTPPEHLSDLPP

-1082 IIIKSP
+1082 IIIKSS

-1099 ACVTSDDI
+1099 ACVASDDI

-1115 VMHIILVINKGKHK
+1115 AVHIILVINAGKHK
-1129 SSKVQDAAATV
+1129 SSKVREVAATV

-1155 SMERFLYESS
+1155 SIERFLYESS
-1165 SRTLGA
+1165 SRTLGEL
-1171 FLNS
+1171 LNS

>member
-1 MWSVPSFGA
+1 
-10 LSSGWCPADRPL
+10 
-22 PVQNKCHMKHGSSGM
+22 M

-52 EEFLQFVQLAEDA
+52 GEFLQFIQLDKDA
-65 SDPFNLNE
+65 SDPFNLSE

-95 DVLLESP
+95 DVLVESP
-102 VDGWQTVETQAED
+102 VDGWQPVEAPGEGS
-115 NMETDHGSKMKRNI
+115 METEQGSKMKKNI

-144 VRNEHVNYEALLECT
+144 VINESENYEALLECA

-171 SERKLQSSIQ
+171 SERELQGSIQ
-181 DLCVTWWEK
+181 DLCVMWWER
-190 GLPAKEDMGKTAFIM
+190 GLPAKEDMGKTAFVM
-205 LLRKSLETKTG
+205 LLRRSLKTKTVCSLSKVHAACYLKVQVFIPG

-237 ESREIKNMLLECFI
+237 ESREIKDMLLECFI
-251 NVNYMKKEEGRR
+251 NVHYIRKEEGRR
-263 FLSSLFNWNVNFIK
+263 FLSSLFNWNINFIK

-294 VVHIAEIYFRAWRKA
+294 MVHIAEVYFRAWKKA
-309 SGKILEEIE
+309 SGKILEAIE

-324 FMHHGIHLPRR
+324 FLYHGVHLPRK
-335 SPVHPKVREMLSYFH
+335 SPVHTRVREVLSYLH
-350 HQKRVR
+350 RQKEVR

-382 RSNAALLFIE
+382 RSNAALLFVE

-410 QKQFEELYSLLEDP
+410 QKQFEELY
-424 YPMVRSTGILGVCK
+424 
-438 ITSQYWEMMPPT
+438 
-450 ILIDL
+450 
-455 LKKVTG
+455 
-461 ELAFDTSS
+461 
-469 ADVRCSVFKCLPIIL
+469 
-484 DNKLSHPLLE
+484 
-494 QLLPAV
+494 
-500 KYSLHDNS
+500 
-508 EKVRVA
+508 
-514 FVDMLLKVKAVRA
+514 
-527 AKFWKICPMEHI
+527 FWKICPMEHI
-539 LVRLESDTR
+539 LVRLESDSL
-548 PVARRLVS
+548 PVTRRLVG

-600 TNIAKLMHVI
+600 TNIAKLIHVI
-610 RHCLNACIQKA
+610 RHCLNACIRRA
-621 IRECGEEDEGREKE
+621 LSACGEGSEEPGKE
-635 NVSVLDKTLSVS
+635 NVSALDQTLSIS
-647 DVASM
+647 DTASM

-658 VVILWKSIHRSME
+658 VVILWRSIHRSME
-671 TNKEARVYTID
+671 NNKEARVYTVS
-682 KFASVLSEY
+682 KFASMLPEY
-691 LKVFQDNRCKI
+691 MKAFKDDRCKT
-702 PLFMLM
+702 PLSVLA
-708 SFMPASAV
+708 SLMPASAV
-716 PAFSCGVISTL
+716 PTFSCGVISTL
-727 RNQEEGA
+727 RNQEEGT
-734 ADRSYCTLLDC
+734 ADKSYCILLDC
-745 LCSWGHVGHVLELIC
+745 LCSWGQVGHILELVC
-760 DWLPEEQPQ
+760 DSLPEEQPQ
-769 RKSNSAS
+769 SKGNSAS
-776 KRKVQIHDT
+776 KRKVRVQDPR
-785 HPVKPELALVYME
+785 PVKPGLALVYVE

-811 AAPRKKLNHLLKA
+811 SAPQKKLNRLLKA
-824 LETSKAD
+824 LETSKVD
-831 LESMLQSPGGQPHRF
+831 LESILQSPGGSPHHL
-846 SEAAALRAFS
+846 SEGTALRAFS
-856 LHCRLSIHLQHK
+856 LHCRLSIHLQHES
-868 FCAEEKVS
+868 CSEGKVY
-876 LSVLEDTG
+876 LSTLEDTG

-924 IMVGLGDC
+924 IVVGLGDC
-932 KFQIQ
+932 MFQTQ
-937 LLQWSLAVMH
+937 LLQRSLGIMQ

-955 ALLLGILKEV
+955 SLLLGILKEV
-965 TGSSLKEK
+965 TRSSLTQKADSEKEV
-973 TDSDE
+973 S
-978 VATLFDTVQ
+978 TLFDLVQ
-987 KVFQKMLECMAWS
+987 KVFQQMLECMARS
-1000 FRKQPEEGLR
+1000 FRKQPEEGLQ
-1010 LLYSVQTPLHD
+1010 LLYSVQTPLHE
-1021 FIMTVQSWHADT
+1021 FISTVQSWHVDT

-1054 LRKVSDV
+1054 LRKVSDTK
-1061 EELAPPECLSDLPP
+1061 ELTPPEGLSALPP

-1099 ACVTSDDI
+1099 ACVISEDI

-1129 SSKVQDAAATV
+1129 SSKVKGVAATV

-1155 SMERFLYESS
+1155 SLERFLYESS

-1171 FLNS
+1171 LLNS

>member
-1 MWSVPSFGA
+1 
-10 LSSGWCPADRPL
+10 
-22 PVQNKCHMKHGSSGM
+22 M
-37 EKRETFVQAVSKELI
+37 EKRQTFVQAVSKELVG
-52 EEFLQFVQLAEDA
+52 EFLQFVQLDKEA
-65 SDPFNLNE
+65 SDPFSLNE

-102 VDGWQTVETQAED
+102 VDGWQVVEAQGED
-115 NMETDHGSKMKRNI
+115 NMETEHGSKMRKSI
-129 EIIHAITSVILASVS
+129 EIIYAITSVILASVS
-144 VRNEHVNYEALLECT
+144 VINERENYEALLEC
-159 VILNGIL
+159 VIILNGIL

-190 GLPAKEDMGKTAFIM
+190 GLPAKEDTGKTAFVM
-205 LLRKSLETKTG
+205 LLRRSLETKTG
-216 ADICRLWRIH
+216 ADVCRLWRVH

-237 ESREIKNMLLECFI
+237 ESGEIKDMLLECFI
-251 NVNYMKKEEGRR
+251 NINYIKKEEGRR
-263 FLSSLFNWNVNFIK
+263 FLSSLFNWNINFIR

-294 VVHIAEIYFRAWRKA
+294 MVYIAEIYFRAWKKA
-309 SGKILEEIE
+309 SGKILETIE
-318 NGCIQD
+318 NDCIQD
-324 FMHHGIHLPRR
+324 FMFHGIHLPRR
-335 SPVHPKVREMLSYFH
+335 SPVHSKVREVLSYFH
-350 HQKRVR
+350 HQKKVR

-374 LKARNSEV
+374 LK
-382 RSNAALLFIE
+382 
-392 AFPIRDPNFNAIE
+392 
-405 MDSEI
+405 
-410 QKQFEELYSLLEDP
+410 SLLEDP

-438 ITSQYWEMMPPT
+438 ITSKYWEMMPPT

-469 ADVRCSVFKCLPIIL
+469 ADVRCSVFKCLPMIL

-494 QLLPAV
+494 QLLPALR
-500 KYSLHDNS
+500 YSLHDNS

-514 FVDMLLKVKAVRA
+514 FVDMLLKIKAVRA

-539 LVRLESDTR
+539 LVRLETDSR
-548 PVARRLVS
+548 PVSRRLVS

-579 LQMNHAAAR
+579 VQMNHAAAR
-588 RFYQHAHEHTAC
+588 RFYQYAHEHTAC
-600 TNIAKLMHVI
+600 TNIAKLIHVI
-610 RHCLNACIQKA
+610 RHCLNACIQRA
-621 IRECGEEDEGREKE
+621 VREPPEEEEEEDGREKE
-635 NVSVLDKTLSVS
+635 NVTVLDKTLSVN
-647 DVASM
+647 DVACM

-658 VVILWKSIHRSME
+658 IVILWKSIDRSME
-671 TNKEARVYTID
+671 NNKEAKLYTIN
-682 KFASVLSEY
+682 KFASVLPEY
-691 LKVFQDNRCKI
+691 LKVFKDDRCKI

-708 SFMPASAV
+708 SFVPASAV
-716 PAFSCGVISTL
+716 PPFSCGVISTL
-727 RNQEEGA
+727 RSQEEGA
-734 ADRSYCTLLDC
+734 VDKSYCTLLDC
-745 LCSWGHVGHVLELIC
+745 LCSWGQVGHILELV
-760 DWLPEEQPQ
+760 DNWLPTEHAQA
-769 RKSNSAS
+769 KSNTAS
-776 KRKVQIHDT
+776 KRRVQIHDT
-785 HPVKPELALVYME
+785 RPIKPELALVYIE

-811 AAPRKKLNHLLKA
+811 SAPRKKLNHLLKA

-831 LESMLQSPGGQPHRF
+831 LESLLQTPGGKPRGF
-846 SEAAALRAFS
+846 GEAAALRAFG

-868 FCAEEKVS
+868 FCSEGKVY
-876 LSVLEDTG
+876 LSILEDTG
-884 FWLESKVLS
+884 FWLESKILS

-903 KLHRVVYQQII
+903 KLHRVIYQQII

-924 IMVGLGDC
+924 VMVGLGDHQ
-932 KFQIQ
+932 FQMQ
-937 LLQWSLAVMH
+937 LLQRSLGIMQ

-955 ALLLGILKEV
+955 SLLLDILKEI
-965 TGSSLKEK
+965 TGSSLIQK

-978 VATLFDTVQ
+978 EVAMLLDTVQ
-987 KVFQKMLECMAWS
+987 KVFQKMLECIARS
-1000 FRKQPEEGLR
+1000 FKKQPEEGLR
-1010 LLYSVQTPLHD
+1010 LLYSVQRPLHE
-1021 FIMTVQSWHADT
+1021 FITAVQSWHTDT

-1041 TLIAASVVEISHR
+1041 TLIAGPVVEISHQ
-1054 LRKVSDV
+1054 LRKVSDI
-1061 EELAPPECLSDLPP
+1061 EELTPPEHLSDLPP

-1082 IIIKSP
+1082 IIIKSS

-1099 ACVTSDDI
+1099 ACVASDDI

-1115 VMHIILVINKGKHK
+1115 AVHIILVINAGKHK
-1129 SSKVQDAAATV
+1129 SSKVREVAATV

-1155 SMERFLYESS
+1155 SIERFLYESS
-1165 SRTLGA
+1165 SRTLGEL
-1171 FLNS
+1171 LNS

>member
-1 MWSVPSFGA
+1 
-10 LSSGWCPADRPL
+10 
-22 PVQNKCHMKHGSSGM
+22 M
-37 EKRETFVQAVSKELI
+37 EKREVFIHAVSKELI
-52 EEFLQFVQLAEDA
+52 GEFLQFIQLDEDA

-87 QRLKNLLT
+87 QRLKKLLT

-102 VDGWQTVETQAED
+102 VEGWQPVEAQGTD
-115 NMETDHGSKMKRNI
+115 SMETEHGSKMKKI
-129 EIIHAITSVILASVS
+129 LEIIHAVTSVTLASVS
-144 VRNEHVNYEALLECT
+144 VINESENYEALLECA

-181 DLCVTWWEK
+181 GLCVTWWEK
-190 GLPAKEDMGKTAFIM
+190 GLPAKEDMGKTAFTL
-205 LLRKSLETKTG
+205 LLRKSLQTKTG
-216 ADICRLWRIH
+216 ADISRLWHVH

-251 NVNYMKKEEGRR
+251 SINYIKKEEGRR
-263 FLSSLFNWNVNFIK
+263 FLSSLFNWNTNFIK
-277 MIHGTIKNQL
+277 MIHGTVKNQL

-294 VVHIAEIYFRAWRKA
+294 MVHVAEVYFRAWRKA
-309 SGKILEEIE
+309 SGKILETIE
-318 NGCIQD
+318 GDCIQD
-324 FMHHGIHLPRR
+324 FMYHGVHLPRR
-335 SPVHPKVREMLSYFH
+335 SPVHSRVREVLSYFH
-350 HQKRVR
+350 HQKRVQ

-382 RSNAALLFIE
+382 RSNAALLFVE
-392 AFPIRDPNFNAIE
+392 AFPIRDPSFNAIE

-424 YPMVRSTGILGVCK
+424 YPMVRSAGILGVCK
-438 ITSQYWEMMPPT
+438 ITSKYWEMMPPT

-494 QLLPAV
+494 QLLPTL

-514 FVDMLLKVKAVRA
+514 FVEMLLKVKAVRA

-539 LVRLESDTR
+539 LVRLESDSR
-548 PVARRLVS
+548 PVCRRLVS

-561 FLPVNQPEEVWC
+561 FLPVNLPEEVWC

-600 TNIAKLMHVI
+600 TNIAKLIHVI
-610 RHCLNACIQKA
+610 RHCLNACIRKA
-621 IRECGEEDEGREKE
+621 VRELQEEDEERGKE
-635 NVSVLDKTLSVS
+635 NESVLDKTLSVN
-647 DVASM
+647 DAGSM

-658 VVILWKSIHRSME
+658 IVILWKSIHRSME
-671 TNKEARVYTID
+671 RNKEARLYTID
-682 KFASVLSEY
+682 KFASVLPQY
-691 LKVFQDNRCKI
+691 LKVFQDDRCRI

-708 SFMPASAV
+708 SFMPPSAV
-716 PAFSCGVISTL
+716 PAFSCSVISTL

-734 ADRSYCTLLDC
+734 GDRSYCTLLDC
-745 LCSWGHVGHVLELIC
+745 LCSWGQVGHILELVC
-760 DWLPEEQPQ
+760 DWLPEEPPQ
-769 RKSNSAS
+769 RKTNSAS
-776 KRKVQIHDT
+776 KRKVQIHDPR
-785 HPVKPELALVYME
+785 PVKPELALVYIE
-798 YLLTHPKNRECLL
+798 YLLIHPKNRESLL

-824 LETSKAD
+824 LEMSKFCT
-831 LESMLQSPGGQPHRF
+831 EGKVY
-846 SEAAALRAFS
+846 
-856 LHCRLSIHLQHK
+856 LSI
-868 FCAEEKVS
+868 
-876 LSVLEDTG
+876 LEDTG
-884 FWLESKVLS
+884 FWLENKVLS

-903 KLHRVVYQQII
+903 KRHRAVYQQII
-914 QTYLTVCKDV
+914 QTYLTVGKDV
-924 IMVGLGDC
+924 VMVGLGDC

-937 LLQWSLAVMH
+937 LLHWSLAIMH

-955 ALLLGILKEV
+955 SLLLGILKEV
-965 TGSSLKEK
+965 TGSSLTQK
-973 TDSDE
+973 TNSDE
-978 VATLFDTVQ
+978 EVAALFDMVQ

-1000 FRKQPEEGLR
+1000 FKKQPEEGLR
-1010 LLYSVQTPLHD
+1010 LLYSVQNPLHE
-1021 FIMTVQSWHADT
+1021 FITTVQSWHVDT
-1033 PVHRGVLS
+1033 PVHHGVLS
-1041 TLIAASVVEISHR
+1041 TLMAASIVEISHR

-1088 NVVRSFLDELK
+1088 SVVRSFLDELK

-1129 SSKVQDAAATV
+1129 SSKVKDVAATV

-1155 SMERFLYESS
+1155 SLQRFLYESS

-1171 FLNS
+1171 FLNL

>member
-1 MWSVPSFGA
+1 MPYEKVSSV
-10 LSSGWCPADRPL
+10 
-22 PVQNKCHMKHGSSGM
+22 M

-52 EEFLQFVQLAEDA
+52 GEFLQFVQLDKDA
-65 SDPFNLNE
+65 SDPFSLNE

-87 QRLKNLLT
+87 QRLKNLLI

-102 VDGWQTVETQAED
+102 VAGWQTVEVQGEED
-115 NMETDHGSKMKRNI
+115 METEHDSKMKKNI
-129 EIIHAITSVILASVS
+129 EIIHAVTSVVLASVS
-144 VRNEHVNYEALLECT
+144 VINESENYEDLLECA
-159 VILNGIL
+159 VMLNGIL
-166 YALPE
+166 YALPD
-171 SERKLQSSIQ
+171 SEKKLQSSIQ
-181 DLCVTWWEK
+181 DLCVIWWEK

-237 ESREIKNMLLECFI
+237 ESKEIKDMLLECFI
-251 NVNYMKKEEGRR
+251 SVRYIKKEEGRR
-263 FLSSLFNWNVNFIK
+263 FLSSLFNWNINFIK
-277 MIHGTIKNQL
+277 MIHETIKNQL

-294 VVHIAEIYFRAWRKA
+294 MVHIAEIYFRAWKKA
-309 SGKILEEIE
+309 SGKILETIE

-335 SPVHPKVREMLSYFH
+335 SPVHPRVREVLSYFH
-350 HQKRVR
+350 HQKKVR

-438 ITSQYWEMMPPT
+438 ITSKYWEMMPPT

-494 QLLPAV
+494 QLLPAL

-539 LVRLESDTR
+539 LVRLESDSR
-548 PVARRLVS
+548 PVSRRLVS
-556 LIFNS
+556 LVFNS

-579 LQMNHAAAR
+579 VQMNPAAAR
-588 RFYQHAHEHTAC
+588 TFYRQAHEHTAC
-600 TNIAKLMHVI
+600 TNIAKLIHVI
-610 RHCLNACIQKA
+610 RHCLNACIRRA
-621 IRECGEEDEGREKE
+621 MREHHESHEEREKE
-635 NVSVLDKTLSVS
+635 NVLDKTLSVS

-671 TNKEARVYTID
+671 NNKEARVYTIN
-682 KFASVLSEY
+682 KFASVLPEY
-691 LKVFQDNRCKI
+691 LKVFKDDRCKI

-734 ADRSYCTLLDC
+734 ADKRYCTLLDC
-745 LCSWGHVGHVLELIC
+745 LCSWGQVGHILELIC

-769 RKSNSAS
+769 NKSNSAS

-785 HPVKPELALVYME
+785 RPVKPELALVYIE
-798 YLLTHPKNRECLL
+798 YLLTHPKNRQCLL
-811 AAPRKKLNHLLKA
+811 SAPQKKLNHLLKA
-824 LETSKAD
+824 LEMSKAD
-831 LESMLQSPGGQPHRF
+831 LESILQLPGGKPHNF
-846 SEAAALRAFS
+846 NEAMALRAFS
-856 LHCRLSIHLQHK
+856 LHCRLSIHLQHQ
-868 FCAEEKVS
+868 FCSEGKVY
-876 LSVLEDTG
+876 LSILEDTG
-884 FWLESKVLS
+884 FWLENKVLS

-924 IMVGLGDC
+924 VMVGLGDY

-937 LLQWSLAVMH
+937 LLQWSLRIMQ
-947 TVKGFFYV
+947 TVV
-955 ALLLGILKEV
+955 VLK
-965 TGSSLKEK
+965 
-973 TDSDE
+973 
-978 VATLFDTVQ
+978 
-987 KVFQKMLECMAWS
+987 
-1000 FRKQPEEGLR
+1000 
-1010 LLYSVQTPLHD
+1010 
-1021 FIMTVQSWHADT
+1021 
-1033 PVHRGVLS
+1033 
-1041 TLIAASVVEISHR
+1041 
-1054 LRKVSDV
+1054 
-1061 EELAPPECLSDLPP
+1061 
-1075 FSRCLIG
+1075 
-1082 IIIKSP
+1082 
-1088 NVVRSFLDELK
+1088 SFL
-1099 ACVTSDDI
+1099 
-1107 EGIVCLTA
+1107 CLYYNFS
-1115 VMHIILVINKGKHK
+1115 VGKQR
-1129 SSKVQDAAATV
+1129 SSKVKDVAATV

-1148 EITLEED
+1148 EITLDED
-1155 SMERFLYESS
+1155 STERFLYESS

>member
-1 MWSVPSFGA
+1 
-10 LSSGWCPADRPL
+10 
-22 PVQNKCHMKHGSSGM
+22 M
-37 EKRETFVQAVSKELI
+37 EKRETFVQAVSKELVG
-52 EEFLQFVQLAEDA
+52 EFLQFVQLDKEA
-65 SDPFNLNE
+65 SDPFSLNE

-102 VDGWQTVETQAED
+102 VDGWQVVEAQGED
-115 NMETDHGSKMKRNI
+115 NMETEHGSKMRKSI
-129 EIIHAITSVILASVS
+129 EIIYAITSVILASVS
-144 VRNEHVNYEALLECT
+144 VINESENYEALLEC
-159 VILNGIL
+159 VIILNGIL

-190 GLPAKEDMGKTAFIM
+190 GLPAKEDTGKTAFVM
-205 LLRKSLETKTG
+205 LLRRSLETKTG
-216 ADICRLWRIH
+216 ADVCRLWRIH

-237 ESREIKNMLLECFI
+237 ESGEIKDMLLECFI
-251 NVNYMKKEEGRR
+251 NINYIKKEEGRR
-263 FLSSLFNWNVNFIK
+263 FLSCLFNWNINFIK

-294 VVHIAEIYFRAWRKA
+294 MVYIAEIYFRAWKKA
-309 SGKILEEIE
+309 SGKILEAIE
-318 NGCIQD
+318 NDCIQD
-324 FMHHGIHLPRR
+324 FMFHGIHLPRR
-335 SPVHPKVREMLSYFH
+335 SPVHSKVREVLSYFH
-350 HQKRVR
+350 HQKKVR

-374 LKARNSEV
+374 LK
-382 RSNAALLFIE
+382 
-392 AFPIRDPNFNAIE
+392 
-405 MDSEI
+405 
-410 QKQFEELYSLLEDP
+410 SLLEDP

-438 ITSQYWEMMPPT
+438 ITSKYWEMMPPT

-469 ADVRCSVFKCLPIIL
+469 ADVRCSVFKCLPMIL

-494 QLLPAV
+494 QLLPALR
-500 KYSLHDNS
+500 YSLHDNS

-514 FVDMLLKVKAVRA
+514 FVDMLLKIKAVRA

-539 LVRLESDTR
+539 LVRLETDSR
-548 PVARRLVS
+548 PVSRRLVS

-579 LQMNHAAAR
+579 VQMNHAAAR
-588 RFYQHAHEHTAC
+588 RFYQYAHEHTAC
-600 TNIAKLMHVI
+600 TNIAKLIHVI
-610 RHCLNACIQKA
+610 RHCLNACMQRA
-621 IRECGEEDEGREKE
+621 VREPPEDEEEEDGREKE
-635 NVSVLDKTLSVS
+635 NVTD
-647 DVASM
+647 D
-652 AGLLEI
+652 
-658 VVILWKSIHRSME
+658 
-671 TNKEARVYTID
+671 
-682 KFASVLSEY
+682 
-691 LKVFQDNRCKI
+691 RCKI

-716 PAFSCGVISTL
+716 PPFSCGVISTL
-727 RNQEEGA
+727 RSREEGA
-734 ADRSYCTLLDC
+734 VDKSYCTLLDC
-745 LCSWGHVGHVLELIC
+745 LCSWGQVGHILELV
-760 DWLPEEQPQ
+760 DNWLPTEHAQA
-769 RKSNSAS
+769 KSNTAS
-776 KRKVQIHDT
+776 KRRVQIHDT
-785 HPVKPELALVYME
+785 CPVKPELALVYIE

-811 AAPRKKLNHLLKA
+811 SAPRKKLNHLLKA

-831 LESMLQSPGGQPHRF
+831 LESLLQTPGGKPRGF
-846 SEAAALRAFS
+846 SEAAALRAFG

-868 FCAEEKVS
+868 FCSEGKVY
-876 LSVLEDTG
+876 LSMLEDTG
-884 FWLESKVLS
+884 FWLESKILS

-898 EEEYL
+898 EEDYL
-903 KLHRVVYQQII
+903 KLHRVIYQQII

-924 IMVGLGDC
+924 VMVGLGDHQ
-932 KFQIQ
+932 FQMQ
-937 LLQWSLAVMH
+937 LLQRSLGIMQ

-955 ALLLGILKEV
+955 SLLLDILKEI
-965 TGSSLKEK
+965 TGSSLIQK

-978 VATLFDTVQ
+978 EVAMLLDTVQ
-987 KVFQKMLECMAWS
+987 KVFQKMLECIARS

-1010 LLYSVQTPLHD
+1010 LLYSVQRPLHE
-1021 FIMTVQSWHADT
+1021 FITAVQSRHTDT

-1041 TLIAASVVEISHR
+1041 TLIAGPVVEISHQ
-1054 LRKVSDV
+1054 LRKVSGV
-1061 EELAPPECLSDLPP
+1061 EELTPPEHLSDLPP

-1082 IIIKSP
+1082 IIIKSS

-1099 ACVTSDDI
+1099 ACVASNDI

-1115 VMHIILVINKGKHK
+1115 AVHIILVINAGKHK
-1129 SSKVQDAAATV
+1129 SSKVREVAATV

-1155 SMERFLYESS
+1155 SIERFLYESS
-1165 SRTLGA
+1165 SRSLGEL
-1171 FLNS
+1171 LNS

>member
-1 MWSVPSFGA
+1 
-10 LSSGWCPADRPL
+10 
-22 PVQNKCHMKHGSSGM
+22 M

-52 EEFLQFVQLAEDA
+52 GEFLQFIQLD
-65 SDPFNLNE
+65 
-73 LLDEL
+73 
-78 SRKQKEELW
+78 KK
-87 QRLKNLLT
+87 
-95 DVLLESP
+95 
-102 VDGWQTVETQAED
+102 
-115 NMETDHGSKMKRNI
+115 NI

-144 VRNEHVNYEALLECT
+144 VINESENYEALLECA

-171 SERKLQSSIQ
+171 SERELQGSIQ
-181 DLCVTWWEK
+181 DLCVMWWER
-190 GLPAKEDMGKTAFIM
+190 GLPAKEDMGKTAFVM
-205 LLRKSLETKTG
+205 LLRRSLKTKTVCLLSKVHAACYLKVQTFFFSCHSQG

-237 ESREIKNMLLECFI
+237 ESREIKDMLLECFI
-251 NVNYMKKEEGRR
+251 NVNYIRKEEGRR
-263 FLSSLFNWNVNFIK
+263 FLSSLFNWNINFIK

-294 VVHIAEIYFRAWRKA
+294 MVHIAEVYFRAWKKA
-309 SGKILEEIE
+309 SGKILEAIE

-324 FMHHGIHLPRR
+324 FLYHGVHLPRK
-335 SPVHPKVREMLSYFH
+335 SPVHTRVREVLSYLH
-350 HQKRVR
+350 RQKEVR

-382 RSNAALLFIE
+382 RSNAALLFVE

-438 ITSQYWEMMPPT
+438 ITSKYWEMLPPT

-455 LKKVTG
+455 LKKVTE

-494 QLLPAV
+494 QLLPTL
-500 KYSLHDNS
+500 KYCLHDNS

-539 LVRLESDTR
+539 LVRLESDSL
-548 PVARRLVS
+548 PVTRRLVG

-600 TNIAKLMHVI
+600 TNIAKLIHVI
-610 RHCLNACIQKA
+610 RHCLNACIRRA
-621 IRECGEEDEGREKE
+621 LSACGEGSEEPGKE
-635 NVSVLDKTLSVS
+635 NVSALDQTLSIS
-647 DVASM
+647 DTASM

-658 VVILWKSIHRSME
+658 VVILWRSIHRSME
-671 TNKEARVYTID
+671 NNKEARVYTVS
-682 KFASVLSEY
+682 KFASMLPEY
-691 LKVFQDNRCKI
+691 MKAFKVRR
-702 PLFMLM
+702 
-708 SFMPASAV
+708 A
-716 PAFSCGVISTL
+716 
-727 RNQEEGA
+727 
-734 ADRSYCTLLDC
+734 TLLRQARQ
-745 LCSWGHVGHVLELIC
+745 G
-760 DWLPEEQPQ
+760 
-769 RKSNSAS
+769 NSAS
-776 KRKVQIHDT
+776 KRKVRVQDPC
-785 HPVKPELALVYME
+785 PVKPGLALVYVE

-811 AAPRKKLNHLLKA
+811 SAPQKKLNRLLKA
-824 LETSKAD
+824 LETSKHQTSDVGGLEVGSGGCRGQGLDELDPEGSLSSTYEKVSSCPFTGGLEEGGHSPCCSGSPLLAQLCPHFMRCLLSRNLACRCPVSQVD
-831 LESMLQSPGGQPHRF
+831 LESILQSPGGSSHHL
-846 SEAAALRAFS
+846 SEGTALRAFS
-856 LHCRLSIHLQHK
+856 LHCRLSIHLQHES
-868 FCAEEKVS
+868 CSEGKVY
-876 LSVLEDTG
+876 LSTLEDTG

-924 IMVGLGDC
+924 IVVGLGDC
-932 KFQIQ
+932 MFQTQ
-937 LLQWSLAVMH
+937 LLQRSLGIMQ

-955 ALLLGILKEV
+955 SLLLGILKEV
-965 TGSSLKEK
+965 TRSSLTQKA
-973 TDSDE
+973 DSEEE
-978 VATLFDTVQ
+978 VSALFDLVQ
-987 KVFQKMLECMAWS
+987 KVFQQMLECMARS
-1000 FRKQPEEGLR
+1000 FRKQPEEGLQ
-1010 LLYSVQTPLHD
+1010 LLYSVQTPLHE
-1021 FIMTVQSWHADT
+1021 FISTVQSWHVDT

-1054 LRKVSDV
+1054 LRKVSDTK
-1061 EELAPPECLSDLPP
+1061 ELTPPEGLSALPP

-1099 ACVTSDDI
+1099 ACVISEDI

-1129 SSKVQDAAATV
+1129 SSKVKGVAATV

-1155 SMERFLYESS
+1155 SLER
-1165 SRTLGA
+1165 
-1171 FLNS
+1171 

>member
-1 MWSVPSFGA
+1 
-10 LSSGWCPADRPL
+10 
-22 PVQNKCHMKHGSSGM
+22 M
-37 EKRETFVQAVSKELI
+37 EKRETFVQAVSKELVG
-52 EEFLQFVQLAEDA
+52 EFLQFVQLDKEA
-65 SDPFNLNE
+65 SDPFSLNE

-102 VDGWQTVETQAED
+102 VDGWQVVEAQGED
-115 NMETDHGSKMKRNI
+115 NMETEHGSKMRKSI
-129 EIIHAITSVILASVS
+129 EIIYAITSVILASVS
-144 VRNEHVNYEALLECT
+144 VINESENYEALLEC
-159 VILNGIL
+159 VIILNGIL

-190 GLPAKEDMGKTAFIM
+190 GLPAKEDTGKTAFVM
-205 LLRKSLETKTG
+205 LLRRSLETKTG

-237 ESREIKNMLLECFI
+237 ESGEIKDMLLECFI
-251 NVNYMKKEEGRR
+251 NINYIKKEEGRR
-263 FLSSLFNWNVNFIK
+263 FLSCLFNWNINFIK

-294 VVHIAEIYFRAWRKA
+294 MVYIAEIYFRAWKKA
-309 SGKILEEIE
+309 SGKILETIE
-318 NGCIQD
+318 NDCIQD
-324 FMHHGIHLPRR
+324 FMFHGIHLPRR
-335 SPVHPKVREMLSYFH
+335 SPVHSKVREVLSYFH
-350 HQKRVR
+350 HQKKVR

-374 LKARNSEV
+374 LK
-382 RSNAALLFIE
+382 
-392 AFPIRDPNFNAIE
+392 
-405 MDSEI
+405 
-410 QKQFEELYSLLEDP
+410 SLLEDP

-438 ITSQYWEMMPPT
+438 ITSKYWEMMPPT

-469 ADVRCSVFKCLPIIL
+469 ADVRCSVFKCLPMIL

-494 QLLPAV
+494 QLLPALR
-500 KYSLHDNS
+500 YSLHDNS

-514 FVDMLLKVKAVRA
+514 FVDMLLKIKAVRA

-539 LVRLESDTR
+539 LVRLETDSR
-548 PVARRLVS
+548 PVSRRLVS

-579 LQMNHAAAR
+579 VQMNHAAAR
-588 RFYQHAHEHTAC
+588 RFYQYAHEHTAC
-600 TNIAKLMHVI
+600 TNIAKLIHVI
-610 RHCLNACIQKA
+610 RHCLNACIQRA
-621 IRECGEEDEGREKE
+621 VREPPEDEEEEDGREKE
-635 NVSVLDKTLSVS
+635 NVTVLDKTLSVN
-647 DVASM
+647 DVACM

-658 VVILWKSIHRSME
+658 IVILWKSIDRSME
-671 TNKEARVYTID
+671 NNKEAKLYTIN
-682 KFASVLSEY
+682 KFASVLPEY
-691 LKVFQDNRCKI
+691 LKVFKDDRCKI

-716 PAFSCGVISTL
+716 PPFSCGVISTL
-727 RNQEEGA
+727 RSREEGA
-734 ADRSYCTLLDC
+734 VDKSYCTLLDC
-745 LCSWGHVGHVLELIC
+745 LCSWGQVGHILELV
-760 DWLPEEQPQ
+760 DNWLPTEHAQA
-769 RKSNSAS
+769 KSNTAS

-785 HPVKPELALVYME
+785 RPVKPELALVYIE

-811 AAPRKKLNHLLKA
+811 SAPRKKLNHLLKA

-831 LESMLQSPGGQPHRF
+831 LESLLQTPGGKPRGF
-846 SEAAALRAFS
+846 SEAAALRAFG

-868 FCAEEKVS
+868 FCSEGKVY
-876 LSVLEDTG
+876 LSILEDTG
-884 FWLESKVLS
+884 FWLESKILS

-898 EEEYL
+898 EEDYL
-903 KLHRVVYQQII
+903 KLHRVIYQQII

-924 IMVGLGDC
+924 VMVGLGDHQ
-932 KFQIQ
+932 FQMQ
-937 LLQWSLAVMH
+937 LLQRSLGIMQ

-955 ALLLGILKEV
+955 SLLLDILKEI
-965 TGSSLKEK
+965 TGSSLIQK

-978 VATLFDTVQ
+978 EVAMLLDTVQ
-987 KVFQKMLECMAWS
+987 KVFQKMLECIARS

-1010 LLYSVQTPLHD
+1010 LLYSVQRPLHE
-1021 FIMTVQSWHADT
+1021 FITAVQSRHTDT

-1041 TLIAASVVEISHR
+1041 TLIAGPVVEISHQ
-1054 LRKVSDV
+1054 LRKVSDI
-1061 EELAPPECLSDLPP
+1061 EELTPPEHLSDLPP

-1082 IIIKSP
+1082 IIIKSS

-1099 ACVTSDDI
+1099 ACVASNDI

-1115 VMHIILVINKGKHK
+1115 AVHIILVINAGKHK
-1129 SSKVQDAAATV
+1129 SSKVREVAATV

-1155 SMERFLYESS
+1155 SIERFLYESS
-1165 SRTLGA
+1165 SRTLGEL
-1171 FLNS
+1171 LNS